1 MKKKKNLPTELTFS
15 SSFFPRTLYFSFLF
29 HLFSFCKGYFFGIHN
44 RLGFQIF
51 HNRSQFI
58 CLSAKQLN
66 TCHNQQSTF
75 QVCHNVPVGYST
87 VVEPEGGSRKCT
99 PFVSNLWLNLSLIS
113 HQNSC
118 KNMSACYLSCKNCKK
133 KFLCSFHQSLDSPP
147 PPPLKDSWIHPCST
161 NRWFHSEKHLVHC
174 WRKQGAI
181 S

>member
-1 MKKKKNLPTELTFS
+1 MKKKNLPTELTFS

-66 TCHNQQSTF
+66 TCHDQQSTF
-75 QVCHNVPVGYST
+75 QVCRNVPVGYST
-87 VVEPEGGSRKCT
+87 VVDPEGGSRKCT

-113 HQNSC
+113 LQNSC
-118 KNMSACYLSCKNCKK
+118 KNTSACYLSCKNCKK
-133 KFLCSFHQSLDSPP
+133 ISLLFPSKFGPP
-147 PPPLKDSWIHPCST
+147 SPPPLKDSWIHPCST